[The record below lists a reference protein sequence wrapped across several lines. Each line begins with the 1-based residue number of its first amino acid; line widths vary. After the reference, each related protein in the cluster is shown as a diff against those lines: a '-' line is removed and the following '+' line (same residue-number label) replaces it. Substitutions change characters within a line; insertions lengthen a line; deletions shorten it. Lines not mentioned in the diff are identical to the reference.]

1 MANSTP
7 LVLSA
12 TLSAGGHREMSGS
25 TAQVRN
31 VSDTALWAAHFR
43 AEESRR
49 PDALFRDPYA
59 EKLGA
64 QRGGEMARTLPQ
76 GLSHAWAWVA
86 RTYLFDQLLQKEIE
100 DGADLIVNC
109 AAGLDARPYRMQLP
123 SALQWIEADLPDMLA
138 YKTALLAN
146 DKPACQLERIAVN
159 LADIDERRRFFS
171 GIVSRGKRGV
181 VLTEGLLIYLS
192 AEEVAQFAED
202 LSGVASLQRWI
213 LDMHSPRL
221 LAMMQRNTGK
231 ALEKVGAPF
240 KFGPAEGPAFFRAHG
255 WTPAEVEGLL
265 HTAARFRRPPL
276 LLRFIARISD
286 VRNWKGNRPWA
297 GVCLLQKNPRSKRQ
311 EGKAT

>member
-1 MANSTP
+1 
-7 LVLSA
+7 
-12 TLSAGGHREMSGS
+12 MSS
-25 TAQVRN
+25 SPAQVRN

-49 PDALFRDPYA
+49 PDALFRDPFA

-86 RTYLFDQLLQKEIE
+86 RTYLFDQMLLKEIAE
-100 DGADLIVNC
+100 GADLIVNC

-123 SALQWIEADLPDMLA
+123 ATLQWIEADLPNMLA
-138 YKTALLAN
+138 YKTALLAD
-146 DKPACQLERIAVN
+146 DKPTCQLERIAVN
-159 LADIDERRRFFS
+159 LADASDRRRFLS
-171 GIVSRGKRGV
+171 AIGGRGKRGV

-240 KFGPAEGPAFFRAHG
+240 KFGPGEGPDFFRAHG
-255 WTPAEVEGLL
+255 WTPIQVEGML
-265 HTAARFRRPPL
+265 HTAARFSRPPI
-276 LLRFIARISD
+276 LLRMLAKFVD
-286 VRNWKGNRPWA
+286 VRSWKANRPWA
-297 GVCLLQKNPRSKRQ
+297 GVCLLQKDSSAKTDT
-311 EGKAT
+311 GTAS

>member
-1 MANSTP
+1 
-7 LVLSA
+7 
-12 TLSAGGHREMSGS
+12 MSS
-25 TAQVRN
+25 VPAQVRN

-64 QRGGEMARTLPQ
+64 RRGGEMASALPQ

-86 RTYLFDQLLQKEIE
+86 RTYLFDQFLQKEIA

-123 SALQWIEADLPDMLA
+123 ASLQWIEADLPDMLA
-138 YKTALLAN
+138 YKKELLAT
-146 DKPACQLERIAVN
+146 DKPTCQLERIAVN
-159 LADIDERRRFFS
+159 LADIGERRRFFADIA
-171 GIVSRGKRGV
+171 GRGKRGV

-192 AEEVAQFAED
+192 TEEVAQFAED

-240 KFGPAEGPAFFRAHG
+240 KFGPAEGPEFFHAHG
-255 WTPAEVEGLL
+255 WTPIQVEGLL
-265 HTAARFRRPPL
+265 HTAARFRRPPP
-276 LLRFIARISD
+276 LLRIFAKLFD
-286 VRNWKGNRPWA
+286 VRGWKANRPWA
-297 GVCLLQKNPRSKRQ
+297 GVCLLQKNSTLHDAK
-311 EGKAT
+311 GKS

>member
-1 MANSTP
+1 
-7 LVLSA
+7 
-12 TLSAGGHREMSGS
+12 MSS
-25 TAQVRN
+25 DPAQIRN

-49 PDALFRDPYA
+49 PDALFHDPYA

-64 QRGGEMARTLPQ
+64 RRGGEMAMALPQ

-86 RTYLFDQLLQKEIE
+86 RTYLFDQLLQKEIA

-123 SALQWIEADLPDMLA
+123 ATLQWIEADLPGILT
-138 YKTALLAN
+138 YKKELLAN
-146 DKPACQLERIAVN
+146 DKPTCQLERIAVD
-159 LADIDERRRFFS
+159 LAERGERRRFFS
-171 GIVSRGKRGV
+171 AIAGRAKRGV

-202 LSGVASLQRWI
+202 LSAVESLQRWI

-240 KFGPAEGPAFFRAHG
+240 KFGPAEGPNFFRAHG
-255 WTPAEVEGLL
+255 WTPAQVEGLL
-265 HTAARFRRPPL
+265 HTAARFRRPPP
-276 LLRFIARISD
+276 LLRVFARLFD
-286 VRNWKGNRPWA
+286 VRSWKANRPWA
-297 GVCLLQKNPRSKRQ
+297 GVCLLQKNPAVGDAR
-311 EGKAT
+311 GKT

>member
-1 MANSTP
+1 
-7 LVLSA
+7 
-12 TLSAGGHREMSGS
+12 MSNVP
-25 TAQVRN
+25 AQVRN

-64 QRGGEMARTLPQ
+64 RRGGEMASALPQ

-86 RTYLFDQLLQKEIE
+86 RTYLFDQFLQKEIA

-123 SALQWIEADLPDMLA
+123 AALQWIEADLPDMLA
-138 YKTALLAN
+138 YKKELLAN
-146 DKPACQLERIAVN
+146 DKPTCQLERIAVN
-159 LADIDERRRFFS
+159 LADIGERRRFFAE
-171 GIVSRGKRGV
+171 IATRGKRGV

-192 AEEVAQFAED
+192 TEEVAQFAED
-202 LSGVASLQRWI
+202 LSGVASLERWV

-240 KFGPAEGPAFFRAHG
+240 KFGPAEGPEFFRAHG
-255 WTPAEVEGLL
+255 WTPIQVEGLL
-265 HTAARFRRPPL
+265 HTAARFRRPPP
-276 LLRFIARISD
+276 LLRLFAKLFD
-286 VRNWKGNRPWA
+286 VRSWNANRPWA
-297 GVCLLQKNPRSKRQ
+297 GVCLLQKNSTLNDVK
-311 EGKAT
+311 GKS

>member
-1 MANSTP
+1 MS
-7 LVLSA
+7 SA
-12 TLSAGGHREMSGS
+12 P
-25 TAQVRN
+25 AQVRN

-64 QRGGEMARTLPQ
+64 RRGGEMASALPQ

-86 RTYLFDQLLQKEIE
+86 RTYLFDQLLQKEIA
-100 DGADLIVNC
+100 DGADIIVNC

-123 SALQWIEADLPDMLA
+123 AALQWIEADLPDILA
-138 YKTALLAN
+138 YKKELLAN
-146 DKPACQLERIAVN
+146 DKPTCQLERIAVN
-159 LADIDERRRFFS
+159 LADIGERRRLFAE
-171 GIVSRGKRGV
+171 IAARGKRGV

-192 AEEVAQFAED
+192 TEEVAQFAED
-202 LSGVASLQRWI
+202 LSGVASLERWI

-240 KFGPAEGPAFFRAHG
+240 KFGPVEGPEFFRAHG
-255 WTPAEVEGLL
+255 WTPIQVEGLL
-265 HTAARFRRPPL
+265 HTAARFRRPPP
-276 LLRFIARISD
+276 LLRLFAKLFD
-286 VRNWKGNRPWA
+286 VRNWKANRPWA
-297 GVCLLQKNPRSKRQ
+297 GICLLQKNSTLNDAK
-311 EGKAT
+311 GKT

>member
-1 MANSTP
+1 
-7 LVLSA
+7 
-12 TLSAGGHREMSGS
+12 MSGAP
-25 TAQVRN
+25 AQVRN

-64 QRGGEMARTLPQ
+64 RRGGEMASALPQ

-86 RTYLFDQLLQKEIE
+86 RTYLFDQLLQKEIA
-100 DGADLIVNC
+100 DGAELIVNC

-123 SALQWIEADLPDMLA
+123 AALQWIEADLPDILA
-138 YKTALLAN
+138 YKKELLAN
-146 DKPACQLERIAVN
+146 DKPTCQLERIAVN
-159 LADIDERRRFFS
+159 LADSGERRRFFAD
-171 GIVSRGKRGV
+171 IATRGKRGV
-181 VLTEGLLIYLS
+181 VLTEGLLIYLPT
-192 AEEVAQFAED
+192 EEVAQFAED

-240 KFGPAEGPAFFRAHG
+240 KFGPAEGPEFFRAHG
-255 WTPAEVEGLL
+255 WTAIQVEGLL
-265 HTAARFRRPPL
+265 HTAARFRRPPP
-276 LLRFIARISD
+276 LLRLFAKLFD
-286 VRNWKGNRPWA
+286 VRNWKANRPWA
-297 GVCLLQKNPRSKRQ
+297 GVCLLQKNSTLDDAK
-311 EGKAT
+311 GKS

>member
-1 MANSTP
+1 MNNGP
-7 LVLSA
+7 
-12 TLSAGGHREMSGS
+12 
-25 TAQVRN
+25 AQVRN

-86 RTYLFDQLLQKEIE
+86 RTYLFDQMLQKEIA

-123 SALQWIEADLPDMLA
+123 PTLQWIEADLPDMLS
-138 YKTALLAN
+138 YKKELLAN
-146 DKPACQLERIAVN
+146 DKPTCQLERIAVN
-159 LADIDERRRFFS
+159 LADINERRRFLG
-171 GIVSRGKRGV
+171 GIADHGKRGI

-192 AEEVAQFAED
+192 REEVSQLAED
-202 LSGVASLQRWI
+202 LAGVASPQRWI

-221 LAMMQRNTGK
+221 LAMMQRRTGK
-231 ALEKVGAPF
+231 ALEKVGASF
-240 KFGPAEGPAFFRAHG
+240 KFGPVEGPDFFRPHG
-255 WTPAEVEGLL
+255 WTPVQIEGLL
-265 HTAARFRRPPL
+265 HTAARFKRPPL
-276 LLRFIARISD
+276 LLRLIARISD
-286 VRNWKGNRPWA
+286 VRRWKANRPWA
-297 GVCLLQKNPRSKRQ
+297 GVCLLQKNSTGNGVR
-311 EGKAT
+311 GKTS

>member
-1 MANSTP
+1 MS
-7 LVLSA
+7 SA
-12 TLSAGGHREMSGS
+12 P
-25 TAQVRN
+25 AQVRN

-64 QRGGEMARTLPQ
+64 RRGGEMASALPQ

-86 RTYLFDQLLQKEIE
+86 RTYLFDQLLQKEIA
-100 DGADLIVNC
+100 DGADIIVNC

-123 SALQWIEADLPDMLA
+123 AALQWIEADLPDILA
-138 YKTALLAN
+138 YKKELLAN
-146 DKPACQLERIAVN
+146 DKPTCQLERIAVN
-159 LADIDERRRFFS
+159 LADIGERRRFFAE
-171 GIVSRGKRGV
+171 IAARGKRGV

-192 AEEVAQFAED
+192 TEEVAQFAED
-202 LSGVASLQRWI
+202 LSGAASLERWI

-240 KFGPAEGPAFFRAHG
+240 KFGPAEGPEFFRAHG
-255 WTPAEVEGLL
+255 WTPIQVEGLL
-265 HTAARFRRPPL
+265 HTAARFRRPPP
-276 LLRFIARISD
+276 LLRLFAKLFD
-286 VRNWKGNRPWA
+286 VRNWKANRPWA
-297 GVCLLQKNPRSKRQ
+297 GICLLQKNSTLNDAK
-311 EGKAT
+311 GKT

>member
-1 MANSTP
+1 
-7 LVLSA
+7 
-12 TLSAGGHREMSGS
+12 MSNAP
-25 TAQVRN
+25 AQVRN

-49 PDALFRDPYA
+49 PDALFHDPYA

-86 RTYLFDQLLQKEIE
+86 RTYLFDQILQKEIA

-123 SALQWIEADLPDMLA
+123 PTLQWIEADLPDMLA
-138 YKTALLAN
+138 YKTELLAE
-146 DKPACQLERIAVN
+146 DKPTCQLERIAVN
-159 LADIDERRRFFS
+159 LADINERRRFFA
-171 GIVSRGKRGV
+171 GIAGRGQRGI

-202 LSGVASLQRWI
+202 LSGAASLQRWI

-221 LAMMQRNTGK
+221 LAIMQRQTGK

-240 KFGPAEGPAFFRAHG
+240 KFGPAEGPDFFRPHG
-255 WTPAEVEGLL
+255 WTPVQVEGFL

-276 LLRFIARISD
+276 HLRFIAKIFD
-286 VRNWKGNRPWA
+286 VRSWKANQPWA
-297 GVCLLQKNPRSKRQ
+297 GACLMQKSSTVHDAR
-311 EGKAT
+311 GKTS